1 MRILLIH
8 NHYEYTGGEDVAVNE
23 EIKLLQEKN
32 HEVEALF
39 FDNKDI
45 NHSKNLV
52 VTGIRSIYN
61 TSSKRIIEAKIKS
74 FMPEVI
80 HLHNLFFLVTPSVFF
95 TAKKFNIPVVLTL
108 HNYRLICCK
117 ALLLRN
123 NHVCEIC
130 VSKRFPFAGIKYKC
144 YRSSH
149 LQSAMVTAIT
159 GIHKFLGTWKNKV
172 ATYIALTNFA
182 REKFLNS
189 SLDLNPDQIEVVP
202 NFVVDPGVGSTP
214 RKNFFLFV
222 GRLSTEK
229 GLTYLL
235 EFFSQFSEEEIVVAG
250 EGPLEQQLRQ
260 RYFQS
265 KNIKFLGK
273 ASKLKIM
280 ELMKEC
286 KALIFPSIWYE
297 GLPFTIVE
305 ALSTATPVLASRLG
319 SMAEIIEDGSNGF
332 HFNVNDEKDLGRTV
346 QRFNQLNEEEHQIM
360 RAAARRSYELKYHP
374 ETHYQAIFSVYK
386 KAIKKSKNWA

>member
-1 MRILLIH
+1 M
-8 NHYEYTGGEDVAVNE
+8 
-23 EIKLLQEKN
+23 
-32 HEVEALF
+32 
-39 FDNKDI
+39 
-45 NHSKNLV
+45 
-52 VTGIRSIYN
+52 
-61 TSSKRIIEAKIKS
+61 
-74 FMPEVI
+74 
-80 HLHNLFFLVTPSVFF
+80 
-95 TAKKFNIPVVLTL
+95 
-108 HNYRLICCK
+108 
-117 ALLLRN
+117 
-123 NHVCEIC
+123 
-130 VSKRFPFAGIKYKC
+130 
-144 YRSSH
+144 
-149 LQSAMVTAIT
+149 
-159 GIHKFLGTWKNKV
+159 
-172 ATYIALTNFA
+172 
-182 REKFLNS
+182 
-189 SLDLNPDQIEVVP
+189 
-202 NFVVDPGVGSTP
+202 
-214 RKNFFLFV
+214 
-222 GRLSTEK
+222 
-229 GLTYLL
+229 
-235 EFFSQFSEEEIVVAG
+235 AG
-250 EGPLEQQLRQ
+250 EGPIEQQLMQ